1 MLRKTKGSDKVANE
15 QNLIPNSE
23 RTPNELREMTKKGG
37 IKSGEVRREK
47 ATFKKA
53 IKWLLEDSNITINKG
68 SLYESFK
75 KSGIDIS
82 KLNTTQLATLGLWSG
97 AVQGNATNYKTL
109 MEANEEIQTE
119 TETPNININI
129 VDNSNLEKIMY
140 EDNNTEDTTNNK

>member
-1 MLRKTKGSDKVANE
+1 VANE
-15 QNLIPNSE
+15 QNLIDLATRPE
-23 RTPNELREMTKKGG
+23 RERKEIARKGQIASTEAKK
-37 IKSGEVRREK
+37 EK

>member
-1 MLRKTKGSDKVANE
+1 MANE

-37 IKSGEVRREK
+37 LKSGEVRREK
-47 ATFKKA
+47 ATFKNA
-53 IKWLLEDSNITINKG
+53 IKWLIESDIKINKG
-68 SLYESFK
+68 NLYESFK

-109 MEANEEIQTE
+109 MEANEEIQTD

-140 EDNNTEDTTNNK
+140 EGNDEK

>member
-1 MLRKTKGSDKVANE
+1 MANE
-15 QNLIPNSE
+15 QNLVPIETLS
-23 RTPNELREMTKKGG
+23 NEEAKKRGKNGG
-37 IKSGEVRREK
+37 IRSGEVRREK
-47 ATFKKA
+47 ASFKNA
-53 IKWLLEDSNITINKG
+53 IKWLIESDIKIDKG
-68 SLYESFK
+68 NLYESFK

>member
-1 MLRKTKGSDKVANE
+1 MAGKD
-15 QNLIPNSE
+15 NLVPLTTE
-23 RTPNELREMTKKGG
+23 KAREIGKKGG
-37 IKSGEVRREK
+37 IRSGEVKREK

-53 IKWLLEDSNITINKG
+53 IKWLVESDIKINKG
-68 SLYESFK
+68 NLYESFK
-75 KSGIDIS
+75 QSGIDIS

-140 EDNNTEDTTNNK
+140 DEKDKL

>member
-1 MLRKTKGSDKVANE
+1 MAKEDNLKPGEYKLTLEE
-15 QNLIPNSE
+15 QK
-23 RTPNELREMTKKGG
+23 MGG
-37 IKSGEVRREK
+37 IASGKVRKEK
-47 ATFKKA
+47 TTFKKA

-140 EDNNTEDTTNNK
+140 EDNNTEDTTDNK

>member
-1 MLRKTKGSDKVANE
+1 MANE

-47 ATFKKA
+47 ATFKNA
-53 IKWLLEDSNITINKG
+53 IKWLIESDIKIDKG
-68 SLYESFK
+68 NLYESFK

-140 EDNNTEDTTNNK
+140 SEDEKNE

>member
-1 MLRKTKGSDKVANE
+1 MAKEDNLKPGEYKLTLEE
-15 QNLIPNSE
+15 QK
-23 RTPNELREMTKKGG
+23 MGG
-37 IKSGEVRREK
+37 IASGKVRKEK

-140 EDNNTEDTTNNK
+140 EDNNTEDTTDNK

>member
-1 MLRKTKGSDKVANE
+1 MANE
-15 QNLIPNSE
+15 QNLIDLATRPE
-23 RTPNELREMTKKGG
+23 RERKEIARKGQIASTEAKK
-37 IKSGEVRREK
+37 EK

-53 IKWLLEDSNITINKG
+53 IRWLLEDSNITINKG

-109 MEANEEIQTE
+109 MEANEEIQTD

-140 EDNNTEDTTNNK
+140 EDNKTE